1 MKLTKTLEFLSELP
15 LNNNRNWFN
24 ANKTKYTE
32 AIEEFTI
39 FTNKIIQGIGTIDTS
54 IANHSAKDC
63 MFRIYRDTRFSHD
76 KTPYKTHFGAFIT
89 PGGKNMLNA
98 GYYIHFDAAE
108 AFLAA
113 GIHTPPA
120 NILQQIR
127 HSIDIN
133 SKEFENIVQ
142 NSDLVNRYKMTSESL
157 RSAPKGFSND
167 HPMINYLKL
176 KSHTISFYPEIDI
189 FLDENNIK
197 YIVNNLLIAKS
208 YISFL
213 NASIISN

>member
-1 MKLTKTLEFLSELP
+1 
-15 LNNNRNWFN
+15 
-24 ANKTKYTE
+24 
-32 AIEEFTI
+32 
-39 FTNKIIQGIGTIDTS
+39 
-54 IANHSAKDC
+54 

-189 FLDENNIK
+189 FLDDVITSYSIHYTKLYENISPDMMSK
-197 YIVNNLLIAKS
+197 IDYEVKKFISEGLDRAEILLKKHRKKLDKVANELLKRETIEMEEFEKLMGGKKEKAET
-208 YISFL
+208 
-213 NASIISN
+213 